1 MRAWSDCARVAS
13 RDFACESTPHHWY
26 QCESTPHWPVCTILC
41 SLLHLVQKVAVGAS
55 PVSSLDDQNE
65 VRVQLQRRVAVSRPR
80 LRSVNRQEITQ
91 EPTRVS
97 LAKLRRQIGEGL
109 GLVAEL
115 LGSLGGCAE
124 LLATCLDHRP

>member
-1 MRAWSDCARVAS
+1 MIDYASVERLCAS
-13 RDFACESTPHHWY
+13 RDFHVNQRHTAG
-26 QCESTPHWPVCTILC
+26 VCTILC